1 MIERLQGVSMLWRQT
16 TSVVVRGL
24 GRAFFYCLPVCL
36 LFPPPS
42 FGYDFVIGV
51 GWPCCSW
58 LGASGRHE

>member
-24 GRAFFYCLPVCL
+24 GRAFVFALLSVCL

-42 FGYDFVIGV
+42 FGYDFVIGGLALLLV
-51 GWPCCSW
+51 ARSVRSP
-58 LGASGRHE
+58 